1 MPSSTTWSSQ
11 PFRTLYTVG
20 FWSINIPHLLYLSL
34 RNSIAPIRTVP
45 QWGYQLSMGVAILRA
60 LFRYLAVIRYQQPRQ
75 MVPGKAQDRFVLIA
89 PPDATLFRGVLGAPA
104 AATKPEPV
112 GAVWYPAVPIPAPPP
127 PGNNG
132 ATAGDPPPPPPRRRV
147 IIYAAG
153 GAFVTG
159 WDPDENA
166 QNIAALATD
175 HFDDAAR
182 VLCMQYRLASRAHP
196 FPAAV
201 QDLFTAY
208 QYVLGLGVAPRDV
221 VLMGDSA
228 GANLVLAVLRY
239 LAVEGLRQ
247 PGGAVVFSPW
257 VEVTAEA
264 VQKYSRSVASRYDML
279 DVPLLE
285 WGVDAYRP
293 QGRTLTQEEEGYISP
308 LHHPFPLKET
318 RLYVDAGSLDG
329 VYESISVFAKQMM
342 DVAGNRVRFH
352 TTENMP
358 HDYFLT
364 YPLLGTK
371 EEACAALRDARDFL
385 SA

>member
-1 MPSSTTWSSQ
+1 MSSSTTIWSSQ

-20 FWSINIPHLLYLSL
+20 FWSVNIPHLLYLAL
-34 RNSIAPIRTVP
+34 RNSIAPIRAVP
-45 QWGYQLSMGVAILRA
+45 QWGYQTSMGAAILRA

-104 AATKPEPV
+104 TATQPEPV
-112 GAVWYPAVPIPAPPP
+112 GAVWSPAPVPVAVAAAL
-127 PGNNG
+127 PGNNDDKITTG
-132 ATAGDPPPPPPRRRV
+132 NPPPPPRHRLCR
-147 IIYAAG
+147 G
-153 GAFVTG
+153 GGFVTG
-159 WDPDENA
+159 WDPDENSK
-166 QNIAALATD
+166 NISALATD
-175 HFDDAAR
+175 HFDGTAH
-182 VLCMQYRLASRAHP
+182 VLYAQYRLASRAHP

-201 QDLFTAY
+201 QDLLAAY
-208 QYVLGLGVAPRDV
+208 HHVLGLGVPPRDV

-239 LAVEGLRQ
+239 LAAQGLRQ
-247 PGGAVVFSPW
+247 PGGAVLFSPW

-264 VQKYSRSVASRYDML
+264 VQRYSRSVASRHDIL

-293 QGRTLTQEEEGYISP
+293 QGKPLTQEEEGYISP
-308 LHHPFPLKET
+308 LHHPFRLET
-318 RLYVDAGSLDG
+318 RLYVNAGSLDG
-329 VYESISVFAKQMM
+329 VYESISLFARQMA

-371 EEACAALRDARDFL
+371 EEACAALRNARDFL
-385 SA
+385 RG

>member
-1 MPSSTTWSSQ
+1 ASQ
-11 PFRTLYTVG
+11 PFRTLYTIG
-20 FWSINIPHLLYLSL
+20 FWSINIPHLLYLAL

-45 QWGYQLSMGVAILRA
+45 QWGNKLSMGVAILRA

-89 PPDATLFRGVLGAPA
+89 PPDVTFFRGALGAEA

-112 GAVWYPAVPIPAPPP
+112 GAVWYPAPVVVAAAAP
-127 PGNNG
+127 PGNNS
-132 ATAGDPPPPPPRRRV
+132 AAAAAAGDPPPPPRRRV
-147 IIYAAG
+147 IVYAAG
-153 GAFVTG
+153 SALVTG

-166 QNIAALATD
+166 KNIAALATG
-175 HFDDAAR
+175 HFDDATH
-182 VLCMQYRLASRAHP
+182 VLYVQYRLASRAHP

-201 QDLFTAY
+201 LDLLTAY
-208 QYVLGLGVAPRDV
+208 QYVLGLGVPPRDV

-239 LAVEGLRQ
+239 LAAQGLQQ
-247 PGGAVVFSPW
+247 PGGAVLFSPW
-257 VEVTAEA
+257 VEVTAGA
-264 VQKYSRSVASRYDML
+264 VQKYSRSVASRYDIL

-293 QGRTLTQEEEGYISP
+293 QGKTLTQEEEGYISP
-308 LHHPFPLKET
+308 LHHPFPLET
-318 RLYVDAGSLDG
+318 RFYMDAGNLDG
-329 VYESISVFAKQMM
+329 VYEFISIFAKQMM
-342 DVAGNRVRFH
+342 DVAGNQVQFH

-358 HDYFLT
+358 HGYFLT

-371 EEACAALRDARDFL
+371 EEACAALRNARGFL
-385 SA
+385 SG